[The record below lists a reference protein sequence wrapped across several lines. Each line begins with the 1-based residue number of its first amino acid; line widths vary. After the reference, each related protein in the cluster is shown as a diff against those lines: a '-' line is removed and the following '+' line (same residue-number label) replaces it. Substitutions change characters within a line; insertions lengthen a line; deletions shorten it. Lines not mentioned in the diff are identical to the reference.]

1 MDKKLI
7 MEASITN
14 DFDEAFEK
22 MSKGF
27 GIDDVACEPKFNM
40 VPNVPEVRQI
50 LNKSKV
56 IKYQEFGLW
65 IVVNGINLDNAKY
78 GYMNSAFDA
87 LNKSD
92 LYPYYGQNTKF
103 TDYEDD
109 PNLIY

>member
-27 GIDDVACEPKFNM
+27 GIDDVACEPNFSM
-40 VPNVPEVRQI
+40 EPNVPEVRRIMKQG
-50 LNKSKV
+50 NM
-56 IKYQEFGLW
+56 KYYEFGLW
-65 IVVNGINLDNAKY
+65 IVTNGTNLDDKRY
-78 GYMNSAFDA
+78 DHENSIFDA

-92 LYPYYGQNTKF
+92 LYPYYGQNIKF
-103 TDYEDD
+103 TDYIDYQ
-109 PNLIY
+109 I

>member
-27 GIDDVACEPKFNM
+27 GYDDVACEPEFNM
-40 VPNVPEVRQI
+40 EPNVPEVRRI
-50 LNKSKV
+50 LNQGKV
-56 IKYQEFGLW
+56 KYQELGLW
-65 IVVNGINLDNAKY
+65 IVATNVFFDCVDY
-78 GYMNSAFDA
+78 DHENSVFDA

-103 TDYEDD
+103 TDYIE
-109 PNLIY
+109 IW

>member
-27 GIDDVACEPKFNM
+27 GIDDVACEPNFSIE
-40 VPNVPEVRQI
+40 PNVPEVRRIMKQS
-50 LNKSKV
+50 NV
-56 IKYQEFGLW
+56 KYYEFGLW
-65 IVVNGINLDNAKY
+65 IVTDKISLDDVKY
-78 GYMNSAFDA
+78 DHENSVFDA

-103 TDYEDD
+103 TDYIE
-109 PNLIY
+109 IW

>member
-27 GIDDVACEPKFNM
+27 GYDDVACEPEFS
-40 VPNVPEVRQI
+40 VEPNVPEVRRIMKQG
-50 LNKSKV
+50 NV
-56 IKYQEFGLW
+56 KYHEFGLW
-65 IVVNGINLDNAKY
+65 IVTDKISLDDVKY
-78 GYMNSAFDA
+78 DCENSVFDA

-103 TDYEDD
+103 TDYME
-109 PNLIY
+109 IG